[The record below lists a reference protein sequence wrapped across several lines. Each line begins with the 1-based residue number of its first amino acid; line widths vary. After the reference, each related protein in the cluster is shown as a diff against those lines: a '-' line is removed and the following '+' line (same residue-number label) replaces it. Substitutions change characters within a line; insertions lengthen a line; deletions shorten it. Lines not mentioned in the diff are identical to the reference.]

1 MAKYNT
7 FLVVDTK
14 TRRPLLVTSSARKA
28 KGELWKGRRVEV
40 WNENAKVRTIYARQ
54 SDGMDIYIATEK
66 EYISMKQLAAEA
78 RNLKRGIMRM

>member
-7 FLVVDTK
+7 FLLVDTK

-54 SDGMDIYIATEK
+54 TDWMDIYIATEK
-66 EYISMKQLAAEA
+66 EYISMKQLAAEV

>member
-7 FLVVDTK
+7 FAVIGCKRNNNILI
-14 TRRPLLVTSSARKA
+14 TSSARKA

-40 WNENAKVRTIYARQ
+40 WNENAKVRTIHARQ
-54 SDGMDIYIATEK
+54 SGWMDIYIATEK
-66 EYISMKQLAAEA
+66 EYISMKQLAAEV

>member
-7 FLVVDTK
+7 FLLVDTK

-54 SDGMDIYIATEK
+54 SDLMDIYIATEK

-78 RNLKRGIMRM
+78 RNIKRGIMRM

>member
-7 FLVVDTK
+7 FLLVDTK

-54 SDGMDIYIATEK
+54 SAGMDIYIATEK

>member
-7 FLVVDTK
+7 FLLVDTK

-40 WNENAKVRTIYARQ
+40 WNENTKVRTIYARQ